1 MPQKKLTFF
10 PYAGKDRIKRVIPFF
25 LFHLFCF
32 SLFVFV
38 PCVFLHVL
46 HHFPKSFILF
56 FQILSKK
63 NRTHSA
69 FWISKK
75 KGPLPGGSSVFSS
88 FSWFQYLCT
97 IVKDKRKT
105 IKRETFIG
113 ISSLFCKKE
122 GSYDQR
128 NEIIFILHFSQA
140 LKMCIKEYRGRESGN
155 GPWRVWKEKIWY
167 IFSQIII

>member
-1 MPQKKLTFF
+1 ML
-10 PYAGKDRIKRVIPFF
+10 PFF
-25 LFHLFCF
+25 TFVVLVCSCLYRVCLFTCT
-32 SLFVFV
+32 SLFSEVIH
-38 PCVFLHVL
+38 LVL
-46 HHFPKSFILF
+46 PDM
-56 FQILSKK
+56 SKK
-63 NRTHSA
+63 IVRIPPFGSPR
-69 FWISKK
+69 K